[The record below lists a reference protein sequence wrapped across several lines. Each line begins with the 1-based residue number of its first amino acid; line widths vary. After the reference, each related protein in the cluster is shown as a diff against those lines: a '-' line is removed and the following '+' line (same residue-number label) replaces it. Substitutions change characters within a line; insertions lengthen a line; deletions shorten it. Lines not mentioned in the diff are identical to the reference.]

1 MGLDRV
7 AASIVSA
14 ACDPVDFSGTETRLL
29 VDENLSYHDYFNLY
43 LSLYRGQETREVRRV
58 PQAVVGTVLATS
70 RILPFSSKIKA
81 QLSETLG
88 QAQYYLW
95 FKSEYP
101 MAPSRGIRESIK
113 DSFVSFA

>member
-1 MGLDRV
+1 MAG
-7 AASIVSA
+7 SIVSA
-14 ACDPVDFSGTETRLL
+14 ACAPVQFSGIETRLL

-43 LSLYRGQETREVRRV
+43 LSLYRGEETREVRRV
-58 PQAVVGTVLATS
+58 PQAVVGTVLLAAKL
-70 RILPFSSKIKA
+70 LPFSSKVKA

-101 MAPSRGIRESIK
+101 MAPTRGIREAIK
-113 DSFVSFA
+113 DSFASLS